1 MKEIQ
6 KNLCIHHEISKTEQT
21 IPKLNERKDTT
32 KEKKDA
38 ENDALVVTWI
48 GDNLLL
54 NRLNLSLL
62 RMLLLSSWPR
72 WTTAESRDAAESD
85 FIKHN
90 KLSKQQKRVP

>member
-1 MKEIQ
+1 MHTSW
-6 KNLCIHHEISKTEQT
+6 NLQNWANDTKTEW
-21 IPKLNERKDTT
+21 KKRYHKGKKKDT
-32 KEKKDA
+32 

-48 GDNLLL
+48 GDNLLF

-62 RMLLLSSWPR
+62 WMLLLGSWPR